1 MRRVIFAAIVF
12 LILGWRCAERH
23 RVYFQ
28 YGEEVKPIGRVGDG
42 NINFLWVRSLLAAPG
57 KDFEVFDGSIVV
69 SDLRNRLYLIN
80 EMGKIVKSIRLKGSV
95 NGKVLINGEYAYFTT
110 SGDRFRLIK
119 LSLRNT
125 RDKIEKK
132 VRSVFEP
139 VLVDSLLLVVSM
151 DGKVYCMSKENL
163 GVMWIRKLKNRVY
176 FAPFSVDGMVYIIDF
191 RGRLFPVEIPSGKL
205 RKATDLPTMPETVLP
220 VDDTL
225 IVFGGRDGKLL
236 LYNVTENRIRWMVKL
251 HGRIVSKPLLKN
263 GMLIVGTMADSIYM
277 VDFKKGKVL
286 DRIYIGEPVSTDMVG
301 VGTVAIFGSLSRK
314 LICFDIIKKQVV
326 WKCKLKGRVISNPLL
341 FGDFLVVGCEYKYV
355 YLFELR

>member
-1 MRRVIFAAIVF
+1 
-12 LILGWRCAERH
+12 
-23 RVYFQ
+23 
-28 YGEEVKPIGRVGDG
+28 
-42 NINFLWVRSLLAAPG
+42 
-57 KDFEVFDGSIVV
+57 
-69 SDLRNRLYLIN
+69 
-80 EMGKIVKSIRLKGSV
+80 
-95 NGKVLINGEYAYFTT
+95 
-110 SGDRFRLIK
+110 
-119 LSLRNT
+119 
-125 RDKIEKK
+125 
-132 VRSVFEP
+132 
-139 VLVDSLLLVVSM
+139 
-151 DGKVYCMSKENL
+151 
-163 GVMWIRKLKNRVY
+163 
-176 FAPFSVDGMVYIIDF
+176 DF
-191 RGRLFPVEIPSGKL
+191 RGRLFSVEIPSGKL

-314 LICFDIIKKQVV
+314 LVCFDIIKKQVV